1 MFDRAFAKL
10 FGLTFLLIVLL
21 TILTRPF
28 GLAVAQEPPVEPPAT
43 NNYRVVV
50 KVTFDG
56 TSFPGVTVKLTGGTT
71 NQNKIS
77 ELADTIFTDLTE
89 GSYAVSVTLPSSS
102 QVELSPSSPATQT
115 VTLTPTNQEATIVYF
130 LRASVPP
137 VDELAEKQKTTK
149 LPAALTKSG
158 SSSTIISSV
167 AKDKLSAISA
177 FTLDNPGVNK
187 IVFQENINLGNV
199 DALDRI
205 SLMSDNVDLETV
217 GKIKFDTDLVPAF
230 ADKKAKLSMSKLRLV
245 SLPSSNSTS
254 VTAKILRN
262 GSAFAP
268 ASISYTG
275 EVLTFD
281 IDKFST
287 YTLAP
292 QAEIQIEGAD
302 LTSDTAKRY
311 TAKSDKIKL
320 KVFADNLDSQISLS
334 NGGVPVDFPEKAGA
348 SGLAEQEITLT
359 AAESRFRLELKLANG
374 EKYSEFFTVTLEE
387 SKSAPNDVSRVFGVA
402 MFTVMIIGGL
412 GLGVFYYI
420 RKKKAKPER
429 PIPIREAL
437 TTKYESSLLTE
448 EEKNMYG
455 VKDDTAKVAMKP
467 GMPSA
472 IITPASEAASQ
483 QTPTLQPSKQP
494 TVAAEADNSAQDLSQ
509 QTNTPSITP
518 DISSAKENTTA
529 TSAGVGKESEKMV

>member
-10 FGLTFLLIVLL
+10 FGLTFILIVLL

-28 GLAVAQEPPVEPPAT
+28 GLAMAEETPEETPPTA
-43 NNYRVVV
+43 NYRVVV

-56 TSFPGVTVKLTGGTT
+56 TSFPGVTVKLTGGAI
-71 NQNKIS
+71 NQNKVS
-77 ELADTIFTDLTE
+77 ELGDTIFADLTE

-137 VDELAEKQKTTK
+137 VDELAEKQKVTK
-149 LPAALTKSG
+149 LPAALIKSG
-158 SSSTIISSV
+158 SSSTIISSL
-167 AKDKLSAISA
+167 AKDKLSAIAA
-177 FTLDNPGVNK
+177 FTLDNPGTNK

-217 GKIKFDTDLVPAF
+217 GKIKFDTDLLPAF

-262 GSAFAP
+262 GSVYAP
-268 ASISYTG
+268 AAINYSG
-275 EVLTFD
+275 EVLTYD

-292 QAEIQIEGAD
+292 QSEIQIEGAE
-302 LTSDTAKRY
+302 LTSDTAKRF
-311 TAKSDKIKL
+311 TATTDKIKL
-320 KVFADNLDSQISLS
+320 KVFVDNLDAQINLS
-334 NGGVPVDFPEKAGA
+334 NGGVPVSFPEKAGA
-348 SGLAEQEITLT
+348 SGLAEQEISLT

-374 EKYSEFFTVTLEE
+374 EKYSEFFTVTMEE
-387 SKSAPNDVSRVFGVA
+387 AKAGPNDVSRVFGIA
-402 MFTVMIIGGL
+402 MFAVMIIGGI

-420 RKKKAKPER
+420 RKNKAKPER

-455 VKDDTAKVAMKP
+455 VKDDTTKVAMKP

-472 IITPASEAASQ
+472 IVTPVTTAAPQ
-483 QTPTLQPSKQP
+483 QTSTQ
-494 TVAAEADNSAQDLSQ
+494 
-509 QTNTPSITP
+509 SITP
-518 DISSAKENTTA
+518 DISSIPENATA
-529 TSAGVGKESEKMV
+529 SVDGVESEPEKMV

>member
-10 FGLTFLLIVLL
+10 FGLTFILIVLL

-28 GLAVAQEPPVEPPAT
+28 GLAMAEETPEETPPPTA
-43 NNYRVVV
+43 NYRVVV

-56 TSFPGVTVKLTGGTT
+56 TSFPGVTVKLTGGAI
-71 NQNKIS
+71 NQNKVS
-77 ELADTIFTDLTE
+77 ELGDTIFADLSE

-137 VDELAEKQKTTK
+137 VDELAEKQKVTR

-158 SSSTIISSV
+158 SSSTMISSL
-167 AKDKLSAISA
+167 AKDKLSAIA
-177 FTLDNPGVNK
+177 GFTLDNPGTNK
-187 IVFQENINLGNV
+187 VVFQENINLGNV

-230 ADKKAKLSMSKLRLV
+230 ADKKAKLSMNKLRLV

-262 GSAFAP
+262 GSVYTP
-268 ASISYTG
+268 AAINYTG

-287 YTLAP
+287 YTIAP
-292 QAEIQIEGAD
+292 QAEIQMEGAD
-302 LTSDTAKRY
+302 LNSDTAKRY
-311 TAKSDKIKL
+311 TATADKIKL
-320 KVFADNLDSQISLS
+320 KVFVDNLDAQISLS

-348 SGLAEQEITLT
+348 SGLAEQEINLS
-359 AAESRFRLELKLANG
+359 AAESRFRLELRLANG
-374 EKYSEFFTVTLEE
+374 EKYSEFFTINLQE
-387 SKSAPNDVSRVFGVA
+387 AQAGPNDVSRVFGVA
-402 MFTVMIIGGL
+402 MFAIMITTGI

-437 TTKYESSLLTE
+437 STKYESSLLTE

-455 VKDDTAKVAMKP
+455 VKDDSSKVAMKP

-472 IITPASEAASQ
+472 IVTPNTDASSQ
-483 QTPTLQPSKQP
+483 QASIQPSSTQP
-494 TVAAEADNSAQDLSQ
+494 ITAQTSTTQ
-509 QTNTPSITP
+509 PSVTQTAPQSITP
-518 DISSAKENTTA
+518 DISASPENATTSKDRIA
-529 TSAGVGKESEKMV
+529 SEPEKVI